1 MFNQE
6 QWNQL
11 FQKNIKGI
19 IFLDSELITY
29 LLPAFRSKTREWQ
42 FVNANVDLI
51 RGENR
56 SNKKEFYI
64 KDLQRYLKDNALT
77 LAKSTINNIQE
88 LLHKGF
94 INIYLSNVSDEM
106 RTFLKDYD
114 LTNVYN
120 PDFFYLF
127 HLRQHYSV

>member
-64 KDLQRYLKDNALT
+64 KVV
-77 LAKSTINNIQE
+77 I
-88 LLHKGF
+88 
-94 INIYLSNVSDEM
+94 
-106 RTFLKDYD
+106 
-114 LTNVYN
+114 
-120 PDFFYLF
+120 
-127 HLRQHYSV
+127 